1 MNSIQFAKK
10 LFLVFVAGMVVV
22 CLSGAMNAQ
31 VKTETTTKSG
41 TAQHDVTIERGEV
54 VAVSGNDLIVKM
66 ENGELRHFPNV
77 PESARVNVNGQQLG
91 IHDLKPGMK
100 LERTTVKTTTP
111 QTITTVQTVTGKVQH
126 VSPPNSVILRLED
139 GTTQQFKIP
148 RGQKFNVDGKET
160 DAFGLRQ
167 GMTVSATKIVEKP
180 QTTTSEARTVTGTM
194 PTPPP
199 PDQPILVAVIV
210 PAAPAAS
217 AQAGAAQAAPS
228 EAGAAPAE
236 AAPASKLPNT
246 ASPLPLIALLGILA
260 LASPLALR
268 FSRKRS

>member
-10 LFLVFVAGMVVV
+10 LFLLFMAGMVVV

-41 TAQHDVTIERGEV
+41 TSQHDVTIERGEV
-54 VAVSGNDLIVKM
+54 VTVSGNDLIVKM

-77 PESARVNVNGQQLG
+77 PESARVTVDGKQLG

-111 QTITTVQTVTGKVQH
+111 QTITTVQTVTGTVQH

-139 GTTQQFKIP
+139 GTRQQFRIP
-148 RGQKFNVDGKET
+148 SGQKFNVDGKET
-160 DAFGLRQ
+160 DAFGLRN
-167 GMTVSATKIVEKP
+167 GMKISATRIVEQPK
-180 QTTTSEARTVTGTM
+180 TVASEARTVTGTM
-194 PTPPP
+194 PPPPP
-199 PDQPILVAVIV
+199 PDQPILVAVITPV
-210 PAAPAAS
+210 RPAAS
-217 AQAGAAQAAPS
+217 AQAGAAEATPSQAPT
-228 EAGAAPAE
+228 E
-236 AAPASKLPNT
+236 AAPAAKLPNT

-260 LASPLALR
+260 LASPLAFR
-268 FSRKRS
+268 FIRKRA

>member
-10 LFLVFVAGMVVV
+10 LFLLFMAGMVVV

-41 TAQHDVTIERGEV
+41 EAQQEVTVERGEV
-54 VAVSGNDLIVKM
+54 VTVSGNDLIVKM

-77 PESARVNVNGQQLG
+77 PESARVTVDGKQLG

-111 QTITTVQTVTGKVQH
+111 QTITTVQTVTGTVFH
-126 VSPPNSVILRLED
+126 VSPPNSVVLRLED
-139 GTTQQFKIP
+139 GSNQQFKIP

-160 DAFGLRQ
+160 DAFGLRK
-167 GMTVSATKIVEKP
+167 GMRISATRIVEQP
-180 QTTTSEARTVTGTM
+180 QTAVSQQRTVTGTM
-194 PTPPP
+194 PPPP
-199 PDQPILVAVIV
+199 PAPDQPILVAVLV

-217 AQAGAAQAAPS
+217 AQAGAAEAAPS
-228 EAGAAPAE
+228 QAPAE
-236 AAPASKLPNT
+236 AAPAAKLPNT

-268 FSRKRS
+268 LIRKRA